1 MVGTEKKERKKESI
15 SATKQKC
22 KQLRMYCNHH
32 LALSDK
38 DCLCDIK

>member
-1 MVGTEKKERKKESI
+1 MVGTEKKERKKERI
-15 SATKQKC
+15 SATKKC

-38 DCLCDIK
+38 DCLCDTK